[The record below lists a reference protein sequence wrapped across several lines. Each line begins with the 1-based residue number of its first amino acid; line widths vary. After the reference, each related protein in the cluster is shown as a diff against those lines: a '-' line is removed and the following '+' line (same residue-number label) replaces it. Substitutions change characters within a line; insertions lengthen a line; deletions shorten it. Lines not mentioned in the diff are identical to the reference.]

1 MTHRPTPACYEAQS
15 QVDNLDCERRHPSAS
30 LYLAGMVVVVNVCA
44 TVLSLLA

>member
-1 MTHRPTPACYEAQS
+1 MTYRPAPACCEAVARFNDS
-15 QVDNLDCERRHPSAS
+15 DRESRHPSAA